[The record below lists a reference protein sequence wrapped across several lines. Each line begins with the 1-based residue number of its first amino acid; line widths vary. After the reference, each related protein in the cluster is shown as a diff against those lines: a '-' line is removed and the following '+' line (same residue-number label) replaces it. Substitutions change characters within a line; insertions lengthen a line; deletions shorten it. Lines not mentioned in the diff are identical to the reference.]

1 MFIFFDLGVSF
12 SRIDEYVSCCPMVG
26 VSICLSN
33 TGVDIGLF
41 KEVTGVSSNSKKH
54 YQKQGQFAL

>member
-41 KEVTGVSSNSKKH
+41 KEVTGVSSNS
-54 YQKQGQFAL
+54 GS